1 MARRKKTSPAE
12 DLIDLVALMP
22 WWAGVLLA
30 ILGYF
35 WLHSVASQPITANV
49 QSLASSGFIL
59 GVWWRGLATAGQY
72 VVPIISLA
80 GAGVSAF
87 RLKQRSDLVTDV
99 AARVKGVVASVMQ
112 LKVGDFDS

>member
-35 WLHSVASQPITANV
+35 WLHSVASQPITANA
-49 QSLASSGFIL
+49 QSLG
-59 GVWWRGLATAGQY
+59 
-72 VVPIISLA
+72 
-80 GAGVSAF
+80 
-87 RLKQRSDLVTDV
+87 
-99 AARVKGVVASVMQ
+99 
-112 LKVGDFDS
+112 